1 MEAQVLFHEVGM
13 RDGLQV
19 EQQKVPTQTKIEWI
33 KELIE
38 SGIDIIQLGSFVHPE
53 KVPNMADTDELF
65 RYFNQPEN
73 KPEGVVLSGLVLNE
87 RGMERAV
94 NCGVDMICMGVS
106 ASETHSK
113 KNTGMTTSEALQRII
128 AMAKSAMS
136 NGNRV
141 QVSVQS
147 AFGCGYEGRIPIEKV
162 LSIITRYLEEGIR
175 NISLADTAGYA
186 YPAQVDEILTAINK
200 IDENLNLTVHFHD
213 TYGLG
218 IVNCFVAFRN
228 GVRTFESAFA
238 GLGGCPFTAKASGNV
253 CTEDLINMFQRSGIR
268 TDIRLEKI
276 INVSKKSEEYFN
288 REMPGKVYRMGL
300 LTY

>member
-1 MEAQVLFHEVGM
+1 M

-33 KELIE
+33 RELIF
-38 SGIDIIQLGSFVHPE
+38 SGLDIIQLGSFVHPE

-65 RYFNQPEN
+65 KYFNLPEN
-73 KPEGVVLSGLVLNE
+73 KHENTILSGLVLNE
-87 RGMERAV
+87 RGLERAI

-113 KNTGMTTSEALQRII
+113 KNTGMTTDEALKRIV
-128 AMAKSAMS
+128 AMAKDAISS
-136 NGNRV
+136 GKRV

-147 AFGCGYEGRIPIEKV
+147 AFGCGYEGKIPQERVI
-162 LSIITRYLEEGIR
+162 SIVAKYIEEGIT
-175 NISLADTAGYA
+175 NVSLADTAGHA
-186 YPAQVDEILTAINK
+186 YPEQVEEMLSKVNSLSKDITLA
-200 IDENLNLTVHFHD
+200 VHFHD

-218 IVNCFVAFRN
+218 IVNCLVAYKN
-228 GVRTFESAFA
+228 GVQIFESAFA

-268 TDIRLEKI
+268 TDVTLEKL
-276 INVSKKSEEYFN
+276 INVSKKSEEYFK